1 MGDGIPDWWKLLNG
15 LSVTG
20 MVAGAVN
27 TNSWAHG
34 LTNWQIYQNPSV
46 TITNNFS
53 TLRDG
58 VPDWWKSPQGYSLL
72 DSNVSAALTS
82 LIGWWKLDEGN
93 FGEQCAGF
101 FVERVD
107 GRAGRQS
114 LAAMDQRC
122 QRECVVVQWHEQRC
136 RSLLH
141 GNLES
146 DQSIDLAGV
155 GADRLESHRHRD
167 QQMDDQQKW
176 SAATRYG

>member
-1 MGDGIPDWWKLLNG
+1 MNGDFSTAGDGIPDWWKLLNG

-58 VPDWWKSPQGYSLL
+58 VPDWWKLSQGDSLL

-82 LIGWWKLDEGN
+82 LIGWWKLDEG
-93 FGEQCAGF
+93 AGSNALDSSWNGLTGALNGGPLPQWTNGVSANALWF
-101 FVERVD
+101 NGTSNDVEVSST
-107 GRAGRQS
+107 AILSPTNQLTL
-114 LAAMDQRC
+114 LAW
-122 QRECVVVQWHEQRC
+122 VQIA
-136 RSLLH
+136 S
-141 GNLES
+141 NP
-146 DQSIDLAGV
+146 
-155 GADRLESHRHRD
+155 HRHRD
-167 QQMDDQQKW
+167 
-176 SAATRYG
+176 